1 MQNMKI
7 IQNTENKTCQAKK
20 REVARLFELLIWS
33 GAASAWVCKAF
44 DNIWKES
51 RNTLRTPI
59 PNFLGNIKGIINN
72 FWSIENGNT
81 RSLGKRDIT
90 FLYNEF
96 VYK

>member
-7 IQNTENKTCQAKK
+7 MQNTENKTYQAKK

-33 GAASAWVCKAF
+33 RAANAWVRKAF
-44 DNIWKES
+44 GNIWKES
-51 RNTLRTPI
+51 RNTLRIPI
-59 PNFLGNIKGIINN
+59 PKFLENIKGIINN

-81 RSLGKRDIT
+81 RSLGKRDIK

>member
-20 REVARLFELLIWS
+20 REVARLFKLLIWS
-33 GAASAWVCKAF
+33 RAASAWVCKAF